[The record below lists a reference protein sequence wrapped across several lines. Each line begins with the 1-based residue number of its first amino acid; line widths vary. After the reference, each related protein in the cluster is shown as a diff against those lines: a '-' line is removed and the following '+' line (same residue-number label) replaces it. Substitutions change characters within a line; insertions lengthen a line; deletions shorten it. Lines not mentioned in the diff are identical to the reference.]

1 MALPNQICG
10 AAFSHLWERVA
21 EGRVRAERS
30 EGKTFR
36 LKLPFMKAV
45 LQRVSS
51 ASVEVGDEI
60 VSQIEVGFCV
70 FVTVSSDDTEENA
83 RKMAG
88 KIAGMRVFSD
98 AEGKFNLDLKD
109 VGGSVLLVSNF
120 TLFGDARKGNRPYFG
135 AAARPELA
143 QELFELLATLL
154 RSHGLEVRTGVFG
167 ADMKVSLRNEGP
179 VTLTLEF

>member
-1 MALPNQICG
+1 
-10 AAFSHLWERVA
+10 
-21 EGRVRAERS
+21 
-30 EGKTFR
+30 
-36 LKLPFMKAV
+36 MKAV

-51 ASVEVGDEI
+51 ASVEVGGEI
-60 VSQIEVGFCV
+60 VARIETGFCV
-70 FVTVSSDDTEENA
+70 FVGVAGHDTPENA

-98 AEGKFNLDLKD
+98 ADGKFNLDLRE

-120 TLFGDARKGNRPYFG
+120 TLCADARKGNRPYFG

-167 ADMKVSLRNEGP
+167 ADMKVRLQNEGP
-179 VTLTLEF
+179 VTLILEF